1 MMNRYFI
8 LVLLSFILS
17 SCSNFPQPKTQQR
30 SLAPDETSVST
41 ASQTSEA
48 ESNVNSNLDENAT
61 PNLNHRASIK
71 PYSPQLVNNFMGVC
85 VQRGGSQTTC
95 GCTINTF
102 EQNFSEPEYIRMEQ
116 QLVATGKLPE
126 FIIQEIRNNCS
137 NSEVQT
143 PIARSQQ
150 DYLDL
155 QNQLDAIAAR
165 REFRQANI
173 ERENVA
179 NAYQQKA
186 MADIGRR
193 LSESSD
199 RMMDNMYR
207 NAGKGITSGNSE
219 YPCDYPNQRDSQGN
233 YCGDLSAVVRPGG
246 RF

>member
-8 LVLLSFILS
+8 LVLLSLILA
-17 SCSNFPQPKTQQR
+17 SCSNSPQPKTQQR
-30 SLAPDETSVST
+30 SLAPDETAVST
-41 ASQTSEA
+41 APQTSEA

-61 PNLNHRASIK
+61 PNLNDRSSIK
-71 PYSPQLVNNFMGVC
+71 PYSPQLLNNFMGAC
-85 VQRGGSQTTC
+85 LQNGSSQTTC

-102 EQNFSEPEYIRMEQ
+102 EQNFSEPEYIKMEQ

-150 DYLDL
+150 EYLDL

-165 REFRQANI
+165 REFRQAGVARVNMAAESQQRTTQESVISAGRLPSEMMKNI
-173 ERENVA
+173 
-179 NAYQQKA
+179 Y
-186 MADIGRR
+186 G
-193 LSESSD
+193 
-199 RMMDNMYR
+199 
-207 NAGKGITSGNSE
+207 NAGRGITSGNAE
-219 YPCDYPNQRDSQGN
+219 HPCDYPNQRDSQGN
-233 YCGDLSAVVRPGG
+233 YCGDRSAVVRPGG